1 VPEPT
6 STSSRARL
14 GVVIVTYDSA
24 EALRRTLPALAAE
37 LAPEDR
43 LVVVDN
49 ASRDATLEVAAAL
62 APDAEVLAN
71 PGNAGFAPAANQ
83 GAELLDTEIV
93 LLLNPD
99 AVPAPGF
106 GGAIRRPLEEG
117 RGWAAWQGLVSAE
130 EGRVVNTSG
139 GVVHFT
145 GIAWAGQAGL
155 PLSAAPEGP
164 REVSFASGAC
174 LAVTREA
181 WRRVGGFR
189 EGFFMYCEDVDLSLR
204 LHLAGERVGIEPSA
218 RVDHDYAFAKGLD
231 KWRLLERNRWA
242 VILAVY
248 PRSLLV
254 LLAPALL
261 ATELALLPAAAAG
274 GWLGPKLR
282 AGTETLRALPRLR
295 VERRAVQGVR
305 AVSALELAG
314 WLTPDLGSAY
324 LGAAGRSRV
333 LRAVLRAYW
342 RAVRAALRAL
352 EGDPRSR
359 AKR

>member
-1 VPEPT
+1 MPDAA
-6 STSSRARL
+6 STPSGPRL
-14 GVVIVTYDSA
+14 GVVIVTYHSA
-24 EALRRTLPALAAE
+24 VALRRTLPALVPE
-37 LAPEDR
+37 LEPGDQ

-49 ASRDATLEVAAAL
+49 ASEDDTRSVVAHL
-62 APDAEVLAN
+62 APDAEVIAN
-71 PGNAGFAPAANQ
+71 PDNAGFAPAANQ
-83 GAELLDTEIV
+83 GAERTDADVL

-106 GGAIRRPLEEG
+106 GRAIRRPLEEG

-155 PLSAAPEGP
+155 PLSAAPEEP
-164 REVSFASGAC
+164 REVGFASGAC
-174 LAVTREA
+174 LAVTRDA
-181 WRRVGGFR
+181 WRRAGGFR
-189 EGFFMYCEDVDLSLR
+189 DGFFMYCEDVDLSLR

-218 RVDHDYAFAKGLD
+218 RVDHDYSFTKGLE

-248 PRSLLV
+248 PLPLLA

-282 AGTETLRALPRLR
+282 ASAETLRALPRLR
-295 VERRAVQGVR
+295 RERRVVQSSR
-305 AVSALELAG
+305 SVSTLELAG
-314 WLTPDLGSAY
+314 WLVPDLASAY
-324 LGAAGRSRV
+324 LGEAGRSRV
-333 LRAVLRAYW
+333 LGGMLRAYW
-342 RAVRAALRAL
+342 RAVCAVLRTFERA
-352 EGDPRSR
+352 
-359 AKR
+359 